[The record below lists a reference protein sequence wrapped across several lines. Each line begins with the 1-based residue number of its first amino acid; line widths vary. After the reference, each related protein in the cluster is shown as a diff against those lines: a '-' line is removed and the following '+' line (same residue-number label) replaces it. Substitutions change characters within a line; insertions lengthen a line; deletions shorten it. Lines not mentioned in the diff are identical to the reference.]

1 MFFLQEVVARIKM
14 KEAIE
19 NGLESQRIH
28 RYLLK
33 NSRTPYAQNAIKAFA
48 SFARTLFNW
57 VSQLPC
63 EFRKRFALSKNAG
76 FSECG

>member
-1 MFFLQEVVARIKM
+1 MLFLQEDLARMKV

-19 NGLESQRIH
+19 YGLESQRINS
-28 RYLLK
+28 YLVK

-63 EFRKRFALSKNAG
+63 EFRKRFAFSKNAG